1 MYSTYDHKNA
11 LETEKVF
18 DTTYAETRLK
28 QFSGLRLLFHVT
40 ANVCQRQSW
49 HHLMIC
55 LVRWN
60 VSVTFPEI
68 EL

>member
-1 MYSTYDHKNA
+1 MCCIKFYFSFSVMYSTYDHKNA

-40 ANVCQRQSW
+40 ANV
-49 HHLMIC
+49 
-55 LVRWN
+55 
-60 VSVTFPEI
+60 
-68 EL
+68 